1 MEDKQNQTRE
11 AGRPGKL
18 VPTPAVNVLSWGRG
32 PKVLLNCAVSLSP
45 ALNPQPPDSAVPL
58 CMTLPSRA
66 VAAGWGGQPSPRAAP
81 LPLSPAGPHPQ
92 AEGGQRGC
100 AVHRQCLLP
109 LGWGFS
115 SYSVFG
121 GNRCLNK
128 VSKCFPNHANTRQP
142 PVLTRRALVLQTVKH
157 Q

>member
-66 VAAGWGGQPSPRAAP
+66 VAAGWGGQPSPPGSAAAAEP
-81 LPLSPAGPHPQ
+81 CRPPPAGRGR
-92 AEGGQRGC
+92 AEGLR
-100 AVHRQCLLP
+100 RP
-109 LGWGFS
+109 
-115 SYSVFG
+115 
-121 GNRCLNK
+121 
-128 VSKCFPNHANTRQP
+128 P
-142 PVLTRRALVLQTVKH
+142 PVSPSAGLGVLILLCFRG
-157 Q
+157 